1 MIINVTLV
9 SEFVAANVG
18 AAKLVNIRGNFYFLA
33 DDFIKIAISDNFWTA
48 MRAAM
53 SSVAEV

>member
-1 MIINVTLV
+1 VV
-9 SEFVAANVG
+9 
-18 AAKLVNIRGNFYFLA
+18 NFYFLA
-33 DDFIKIAISDNFWTA
+33 NDFIKIAISDNFWTA